1 MATIKVVFW
10 SGTGN
15 TEEMAGLVAQGIEA
29 GGAEAQVLNV
39 EETSVDECNGD
50 TVLALGCP
58 AMGDEELEEVMEDFF
73 TALDLSGKKIGL
85 FGSYSW
91 NEGEWMEIWK
101 GRVTEAGATLVGT
114 AVAYEAPEDE
124 SADACVELGKALAT
138 A

>member
-1 MATIKVVFW
+1 MAVKVVFW

-15 TEEMAGLVAQGIEA
+15 TEEMANLVAQGIADGGSEA
-29 GGAEAQVLNV
+29 ELINV
-39 EETSVDECNGD
+39 EDASADDFADE

-58 AMGDEELEEVMEDFF
+58 AMGDEELEDSMEEFF
-73 TALDLSGKKIGL
+73 SALDLQGKKLAL

-101 GRVTEAGATLVGT
+101 NRAVEAGAELLGVAT
-114 AVAYEAPEDE
+114 AYEAPEDE
-124 SADACVELGKALAT
+124 AAEACVELGRTLAQ

>member
-1 MATIKVVFW
+1 MAIKVVFW

-15 TEEMAGLVAQGIEA
+15 TEEMADLVAQGIKDA
-29 GGAEAQVLNV
+29 GKEVELLNAEDVSADDIA
-39 EETSVDECNGD
+39 DE

-58 AMGDEELEEVMEDFF
+58 AMGDEELEDSMEEIFSN
-73 TALDLSGKKIGL
+73 LDLSGKKLAL

-101 GRVTEAGATLVGT
+101 NRATEAGAEIV
-114 AVAYEAPEDE
+114 AVATAYEAPEGD
-124 SADACVELGKALAT
+124 SADACVELGKALAQ